1 MIAVGGGS
9 ALDVGKCVA
18 FMVAQSRPVWDFED
32 VGDWWT
38 RANTDGVAP
47 TIAVPTTA
55 GTGSEVGRAGV
66 ITREDTHVKKI
77 IFHPLMLPKIAIED
91 PELAVGLPPFLTM
104 ATGMDALAHCFE
116 AYCVNA
122 FHPLADGVAL
132 EGIKI
137 IDTYLPRFTQSRMS
151 RDIEARAYMFAAASM
166 GATAF
171 QKGLGAIHSVSHPV
185 GARYDTHHGL
195 TNGVVFPYVLACNRA
210 AIADKIPHIARA
222 LDLPGRDFDA
232 VLSWILAFRKK
243 LGVPHTLAELGV
255 KEADA
260 GIIAADAVLK
270 DPTASSQSAAIDASG
285 VRATD
290 ACGHPRRSGRL
301 GCAADLLVVE
311 GNTPAGRRR
320 IAESAGATPAESY
333 AAVLRGIA
341 SDAIVD
347 ICTPADDDATTPQ
360 PLDSYHGI
368 AITGSSLNI
377 YQRDIASLRQIDF
390 VREVFA
396 RGIPMFGSCWGLQLA
411 TVAAGGEVGLNPG
424 RKESCFRAQDP
435 ALTPCWLA
443 IIRCMRRESAVFD
456 APAILQRYRDP
467 ASPGVDHYR
476 AQCRERDPGG

>member
-1 MIAVGGGS
+1 MRVEITGAWNFPTRVVAGPGRIAELPDLCRAHGITRPLLVTDAGLAKSDMIASIARRVRDAGIPISIFSDVKGNPVESNLTAGIVAFKQGGHDGVVAVGGGS

-18 FMVAQSRPVWDFED
+18 FMVAQSRPVFDFED

-47 TIAVPTTA
+47 IIAVPTTA

-66 ITREDTHVKKI
+66 ITREDTHEKKI
-77 IFHPLMLPKIAIED
+77 IFHPLMMPKVAVED

-116 AYCVNA
+116 AYCVKA

-137 IDTYLPRFTQSRMS
+137 VDTYLPRAVADGS
-151 RDIEARAYMFAAASM
+151 DLEARAYMFAAASM

-195 TNGVVFPYVLACNRA
+195 TNGVLFPYVMVCNRK

-232 VLSWILAFRKK
+232 VLNWIMTLRKN

-260 GIIAADAVLK
+260 KTIAKDAVK
-270 DPTASSQSAAIDASG
+270 DPTAGANPRSLTEAEFEQLTLAAIRGDL
-285 VRATD
+285 
-290 ACGHPRRSGRL
+290 GR
-301 GCAADLLVVE
+301 
-311 GNTPAGRRR
+311 
-320 IAESAGATPAESY
+320 
-333 AAVLRGIA
+333 
-341 SDAIVD
+341 
-347 ICTPADDDATTPQ
+347 
-360 PLDSYHGI
+360 
-368 AITGSSLNI
+368 
-377 YQRDIASLRQIDF
+377 
-390 VREVFA
+390 
-396 RGIPMFGSCWGLQLA
+396 
-411 TVAAGGEVGLNPG
+411 
-424 RKESCFRAQDP
+424 
-435 ALTPCWLA
+435 
-443 IIRCMRRESAVFD
+443 
-456 APAILQRYRDP
+456 
-467 ASPGVDHYR
+467 
-476 AQCRERDPGG
+476 